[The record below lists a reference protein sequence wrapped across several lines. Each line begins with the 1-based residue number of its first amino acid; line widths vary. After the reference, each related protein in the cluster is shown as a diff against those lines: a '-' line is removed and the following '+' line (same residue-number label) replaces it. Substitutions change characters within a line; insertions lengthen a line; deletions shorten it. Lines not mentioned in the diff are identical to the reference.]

1 MTRDEIVTALRCC
14 AEPGRDCEEDCPM
27 NEISREPCREV
38 LAPAAADLIENQQR
52 HIEALMKA
60 NDSLIALLITAIYT
74 MYKKRSCTVFAVFVA
89 VYVAAIIAIVV
100 SEICG

>member
-38 LAPAAADLIENQQR
+38 LAPAAADLIEAQAK
-52 HIEALMKA
+52 E
-60 NDSLIALLITAIYT
+60 IYT
-74 MYKKRSCTVFAVFVA
+74 LRNELCLKCGNYKLAHEGACNGCRWRR
-89 VYVAAIIAIVV
+89 
-100 SEICG
+100 

>member
-38 LAPAAADLIENQQR
+38 LAPAAADLIEAQAKE
-52 HIEALMKA
+52 IYALRNELCLKCG
-60 NDSLIALLITAIYT
+60 N
-74 MYKKRSCTVFAVFVA
+74 YKLAHKGACNGCRWMR
-89 VYVAAIIAIVV
+89 
-100 SEICG
+100 